1 MYSYSSVAPLIAY
14 VMIISRNLS
23 YVVFKSTVECICLLE
38 RVLPF
43 LYIQT
48 ILNELTKTW
57 SLVFV
62 AIVIFI
68 RMKPRMQLLFTAV
81 YRVPDHG
88 LFGIFLEEKT
98 SAQKLPV
105 NSFSTYSATDF
116 RKAGKIETV
125 WSLGPGQLEML
136 KM

>member
-1 MYSYSSVAPLIAY
+1 
-14 VMIISRNLS
+14 
-23 YVVFKSTVECICLLE
+23 
-38 RVLPF
+38 
-43 LYIQT
+43 
-48 ILNELTKTW
+48 
-57 SLVFV
+57 
-62 AIVIFI
+62 
-68 RMKPRMQLLFTAV
+68 MQLLFTAV

-125 WSLGPGQLEML
+125 WSLGPGQPEML